1 VFWELHEV
9 CARLEVICNGCSTC
23 NSHRV

>member
-1 VFWELHEV
+1 VFWELHEG
-9 CARLEVICNGCSTC
+9 CARLGVICNGCSTC